1 MKDQFNL
8 LYPEWQGYGAH
19 QEVLHGAHHFCSHV
33 GNALSY
39 NAIEVQEKEQLVTE
53 GGIVGRQALLRMMD
67 QANTLLKEANPSHT
81 FMIGG
86 TCACEVVPVSF
97 LNEKYDSDLAVFWF
111 DAHGDLNTPE
121 SSPSGRL
128 HGMPLR
134 SLLGEGD
141 DEVLKRIS
149 KILKPEQVALVGTRD
164 LDAGESQYLAS
175 EKIPVFKP
183 STVSHLDE
191 LIDIAKYA
199 GFKHAYIH
207 FDLDVL
213 EPTEF
218 PHVLVPVPDG
228 LRVQNA
234 IEGLS
239 RIRANFYV
247 VGCSIVEY
255 CPKEGGGIQDLEK
268 LVIDGLGVDI

>member
-1 MKDQFNL
+1 MKGQFNL
-8 LYPEWQGYGAH
+8 LFPEWQGYGAN
-19 QEVLHGAHHFCSHV
+19 QEVFHGAHHFCRHV
-33 GNALSY
+33 GQSFNY
-39 NAIEVQEKEQLVTE
+39 NEVEVREKEELKSE
-53 GGIVGRQALLRMMD
+53 GGIIGRNSLLRMMD
-67 QANTLLKEANPSHT
+67 HANALLKGANPAQT

-97 LNEKYDSDLAVFWF
+97 LNQKYDNDLAIFWF

-141 DEVLKRIS
+141 SEILKRVSRIVN
-149 KILKPEQVALVGTRD
+149 PEQIALVGSRD
-164 LDAGESQYLAS
+164 LDDGEQTFIDRN
-175 EKIPVFKP
+175 KIPIFQP
-183 STVSHLDE
+183 SSVSHLDE
-191 LIDIAKYA
+191 MVDFAKAA

-213 EPTEF
+213 EPSEF
-218 PHVLVPVPDG
+218 PHVLIPVADG
-228 LRVQNA
+228 LSINNA
-234 IEGLS
+234 VASMSL
-239 RIRANFYV
+239 IRNNFYI

-255 CPKEGGGIQDLEK
+255 CPKNGGGVDDLRRLTIE
-268 LVIDGLGVDI
+268 GLGVDI